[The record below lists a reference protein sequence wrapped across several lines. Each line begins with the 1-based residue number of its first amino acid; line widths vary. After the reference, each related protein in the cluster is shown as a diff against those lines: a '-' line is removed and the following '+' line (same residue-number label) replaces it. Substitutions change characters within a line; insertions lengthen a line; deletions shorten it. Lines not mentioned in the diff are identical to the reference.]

1 MTNEDIERVLTRTNR
16 SAPDFPRLIFKK
28 FCEAIEKY
36 RLIQPRDRIAVCIS
50 GGKDSMLM
58 AKLFQLHQRHSSI
71 EYALRFLVMNPGYS
85 PENLRRII
93 HNAQRLEIPIEVF
106 ETDIFTSVNNAKRNP
121 CFLCSKMR
129 RGHLYNRA
137 QEIGCNKIAL
147 GHHFDDVIETILMS
161 MIYGGQVET
170 MLPKVRSKNFPG
182 MELIRPLYLVR
193 ERDILDWCG
202 FCGLEFL
209 RCACRITEN
218 STEQERSST
227 RFKVKKLIAELSKE
241 NPQVEMNIFNSVQK
255 IKLNKIMSYKDGD
268 DVVSFLDRYNKA
280 E

>member
-1 MTNEDIERVLTRTNR
+1 MTNEEIERSLTRTDR
-16 SAPDFPRLIFKK
+16 FATDFPRLIFKR
-28 FCEAIEKY
+28 FCESIEQY
-36 RLIQPRDRIAVCIS
+36 RLVSTGDRIAVCIS

-58 AKLFQLHQRHSSI
+58 AKLFQLHQRHSRV
-71 EYALRFLVMNPGYS
+71 EYDLRFLVMDPGYS
-85 PENLRRII
+85 PENFSRIQ
-93 HNAQRLEIPIEVF
+93 HNAELLEISFEVF
-106 ETDIFTSVNNAKRNP
+106 RTDIFDSVNNVRRNP

-137 QEIGCNKIAL
+137 QELGCNKIAL

-182 MELIRPLYLVR
+182 MELIRPLYLIR
-193 ERDILDWCG
+193 ERDILGWCE

-209 RCACRITEN
+209 RCACRMTEN
-218 STEQERSST
+218 SAEQDPAST
-227 RFKVKKLIAELSKE
+227 RSRVKKLIEELARE

-255 IKLNKIMSYKDGD
+255 IKLNKIMSYKDEDG
-268 DVVSFLDRYNKA
+268 VHSFLDNYDR
-280 E
+280 